1 MLEFKWCYF
10 TLRERKVSDKTAFKT
25 KKNITR
31 DKGGTFIMIRRSS
44 HWEDIT
50 ITRIYV

>member
-25 KKNITR
+25 KKKYHER
-31 DKGGTFIMIRRSS
+31 
-44 HWEDIT
+44 
-50 ITRIYV
+50 

>member
-25 KKNITR
+25 KKKISQEI
-31 DKGGTFIMIRRSS
+31 KEEHS
-44 HWEDIT
+44 
-50 ITRIYV
+50 